1 MIQLY
6 ATLHT
11 MGIRLNERREELLN
25 KLEDDAGVTTLE
37 YVILGSLILAAVVT
51 VGAVIVAKLND
62 KGSEIG
68 NL

>member
-11 MGIRLNERREELLN
+11 MGIRLKERHEELLN
-25 KLEDDAGVTTLE
+25 KLDDDAGVTTLE

-51 VGAVIVAKLND
+51 VGAVIVTKLND
-62 KGSEIG
+62 KGTEIG